1 MAMTAMGAV
10 RIFGFELLIRT
21 VKFEYGDVLQV
32 QLIRLRDLATHQID
46 DEGLVMVNWAATKL
60 ANSSGVMN
68 FSRLNIFLGL

>member
-10 RIFGFELLIRT
+10 RIFGSELLIRT